1 MATKPFHYQEMFP
14 LGPDTTEYYH
24 LTGDY
29 EKTENW
35 NGHEM
40 LVVDPQALTVL
51 ARQATHDNAFM
62 LRREHNLMVAKILS
76 DPEASENDK
85 FVALTML
92 RNAEVAAKGALP
104 FCQDTGTAIIHAE
117 KGQHVWTGC
126 NDEERLS
133 EGVYLTYTT
142 DNLRY
147 SQNAP
152 LTMYDEVNTG
162 CNLPAQI
169 DIHATE
175 GSEYHFLFVAKG
187 GGSANKTYLYQE
199 TKATINP
206 KTLVPFLVDKMRT
219 LGTAACPPYHIA
231 FVIGGTSAEKN
242 LEVVKK
248 ASVKYYDSLPTKGNE
263 YGHAFRD
270 VELEKELKKAS
281 EELGLGA
288 QFGGKYYAHD
298 IRVIRLPRHGASC
311 PIGMG
316 VSCSADR
323 NVKAKI
329 NKDGL
334 WIEKLDSN
342 PGELI
347 PEAYRTAEAGEVVK
361 IDLDRPMAEVLAEL
375 TKYPVSTRLSL
386 KGTII
391 VGRDIAHAKIKERLD
406 KGEPMPEYL
415 KNHLIYYAGPAKT
428 PAGMASGSFGPT
440 TAGRMDSYVDQF
452 QSAGGSMIMIAKGNR
467 SKQVTDACKAHGGFY
482 LGSIGGPAAV
492 LAQNSIKSVEL
503 LEYPELGMEAIWKIE
518 VEDFPAFIL
527 VDDKGND
534 FFTQINEKCKICGLN
549 K

>member
-1 MATKPFHYQEMFP
+1 MATPPFKYQEMFP
-14 LGPDTTEYYH
+14 LGPDKTEYRF
-24 LTGDY
+24 LTSDY
-29 EKTENW
+29 VKVENW

-40 LVVDPQALTVL
+40 LVVDPEALRVL

-62 LRREHNLMVAKILS
+62 LRREHNEMVAKILH

-92 RNAEVAAKGALP
+92 RNAEVAALGQLP
-104 FCQDTGTAIIHAE
+104 FCQDTGTAIVHGE
-117 KGQHVWTGC
+117 KGQAVWTGGH
-126 NDEERLS
+126 DEEFLS
-133 EGVYLTYTT
+133 HGVYDTYTQ

-152 LTMYDEVNTG
+152 LNMYDEVNTG

-169 DIHATE
+169 DIHAVD
-175 GSEYHFLFVAKG
+175 GDEYHFLFVAKG

-199 TKATINP
+199 TKALINP
-206 KTLVPFLVDKMRT
+206 KTLVPFLVEKMKS

-242 LEVVKK
+242 LETVKK
-248 ASVKYYDSLPTKGNE
+248 ASVKYYDELPDHGNE
-263 YGHAFRD
+263 LGHAFRD
-270 VELEKELKKAS
+270 KELERQLL
-281 EELGLGA
+281 EETRRIGLGA
-288 QFGGKYYAHD
+288 QFGGKYFAHD

-311 PIGMG
+311 PVGLG

-329 NKDGL
+329 NREGL
-334 WIEKLDSN
+334 WIEKLDAN

-347 PEAYRTAEAGEVVK
+347 PEEYRRNGEGEVVK
-361 IDLDRPMAEVLAEL
+361 IDLNRPMDEIRKEL
-375 TKYPVSTRLSL
+375 SKYPVSTRLSL
-386 KGTII
+386 NGTII

-406 KGEPMPEYL
+406 KGEPMPQYL
-415 KNHLIYYAGPAKT
+415 KDHPIYYAGPAKT
-428 PAGMASGSFGPT
+428 PQGMPSGSFGPT

-452 QSAGGSMIMIAKGNR
+452 QAAGGSMVMIAKGNR
-467 SKQVTDACKAHGGFY
+467 SKQVTDACHKHGGFY
-482 LGSIGGPAAV
+482 LGSIGGPAAI
-492 LAQNSIKSVEL
+492 LAKNSIKKGEL

-534 FFTQINEKCKICGLN
+534 FFTQIAEKCSACGL
-549 K
+549 KK